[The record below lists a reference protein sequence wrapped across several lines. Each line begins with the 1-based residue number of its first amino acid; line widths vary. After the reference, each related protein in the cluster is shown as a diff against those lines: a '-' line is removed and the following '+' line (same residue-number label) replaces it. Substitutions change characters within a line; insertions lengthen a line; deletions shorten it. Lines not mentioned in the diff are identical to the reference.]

1 MKTLWLILMGV
12 FAMGGTIAAQEW
24 QKVDP
29 QQEFNR
35 RLTETAG
42 KIQSIECDFI
52 QGKYLDVF
60 AEKVISKGKF
70 YFRKASKVC
79 LAYTEPIDYLMVVN
93 EDKLKI
99 VSGGKTTVADLGANQ
114 SMEGMNTLL
123 AACMTGDLSL
133 LGQGY
138 RMEYFQRPDAY
149 LVRIIPLNQGV
160 KAYLSEMAVYFDKKD
175 MAVSKLRLS
184 ENAADYTEYEF
195 INRKFN
201 TLTDDSKFMVH

>member
-1 MKTLWLILMGV
+1 MILIGAFTVCGSL
-12 FAMGGTIAAQEW
+12 TAQEW
-24 QKVDP
+24 QKMDP

-35 RLTETAG
+35 RLAETAG
-42 KIQSIECDFI
+42 KTQSIECDFI

-70 YFRKASKVC
+70 YFRKANKVC
-79 LAYTEPIDYLMVVN
+79 LAYTEPLDYLMVIH

-99 VSGGKTTVADLGANQ
+99 VSGGKTTVVDLGANK
-114 SMEGMNTLL
+114 SMNGMNTLL

-138 RMEYFQRPDAY
+138 RMEYFQCPDTY
-149 LVRIIPLNQGV
+149 LVRIVPLNQGV

-184 ENAADYTEYEF
+184 ENAGDYTEYEF

-201 TLTDDSKFMVH
+201 TLTDDSKFTVH